1 MWIIKRKLGFYCSQ
15 RKSIA
20 EGRAKYEQ
28 KFQIITNRSNCFFR
42 ETKLIKN
49 VEAKKQLRLN
59 ISVSSAKSLTPSF
72 GNTLLY
78 AVPFVR
84 LVFSLLV

>member
-1 MWIIKRKLGFYCSQ
+1 MLFAARFSKMSANEKVLLKDGLVQTES
-15 RKSIA
+15 SI
-20 EGRAKYEQ
+20 
-28 KFQIITNRSNCFFR
+28 FSDRSNCFFR

-78 AVPFVR
+78 AVLLCGLFVNMGER
-84 LVFSLLV
+84 